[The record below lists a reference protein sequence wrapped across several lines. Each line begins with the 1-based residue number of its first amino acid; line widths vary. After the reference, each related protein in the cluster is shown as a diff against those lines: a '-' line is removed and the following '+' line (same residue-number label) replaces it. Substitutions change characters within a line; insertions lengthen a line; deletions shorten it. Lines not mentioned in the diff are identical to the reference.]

1 VRSCSFVV
9 PCWSSAPTLT
19 LFPGRAGRVSILK
32 NLQRWQD
39 QQEGFSE
46 AGSRRK
52 LYPPTHNLWEI
63 DGDAWWCQ
71 PERPLGGRRGRNAR
85 RSAPVASLTELG
97 EGREPLRDWS
107 ADMTP

>member
-1 VRSCSFVV
+1 MFFRCTQLELCSNADAV
-9 PCWSSAPTLT
+9 PREGWEG
-19 LFPGRAGRVSILK
+19 FHFEK

-46 AGSRRK
+46 AGPRRK

-63 DGDAWWCQ
+63 DGDAWRCQ
-71 PERPLGGRRGRNAR
+71 PERPLRGRRGRNAR